1 MDFLNHRE
9 GVMVFYQVFL
19 LSLLR
24 VQKLNCRNC
33 KRLREFEE
41 MEVSRQSCTC
51 RSECEKQGGK
61 LLRLCLDSVQE
72 FGLWMLY
79 QSMPRP
85 IRRHVKGNG
94 KAC

>member
-1 MDFLNHRE
+1 
-9 GVMVFYQVFL
+9 MVFYQVFL
-19 LSLLR
+19 LSPLR

-41 MEVSRQSCTC
+41 IAVSRQSCTC

-61 LLRLCLDSVQE
+61 LLRLFSGFVQE

-79 QSMPRP
+79 QSVPRP
-85 IRRHVKGNG
+85 IRRHAKGNG